1 MATASTPGLDGKR
14 AEAQPEVRRIAED
27 FDRASR
33 AVRIPRFD
41 RLRYWLRFIALAHR
55 GTQTF
60 SATHDAVYEDG
71 RLLRGYTRAL
81 ERINRRLEA
90 LPPQAE
96 PVQIPVFLASELG
109 PADLALLTRM
119 RIPFVLRGAARHLP
133 AMGWT
138 LEQLEAG
145 WGECVG
151 PINQARD
158 EPSPDLD
165 RPTKAHHYYD
175 FRMGTL
181 AEVAE
186 SIRTG
191 GKARF
196 VVAEDIMHVDG
207 GRLREDL
214 DLEHWEAISGWDKN
228 QHHWLRSRL
237 YLGKLFSAQLLVQPE
252 HAYSLWHTEAGD
264 NYFVLTR
271 GRKRWTLAHP
281 TYSAAM
287 RPRVKKTTNYT
298 GSNIDLRESDEV
310 LERRGFRGYLSIPK
324 VQAEIE
330 AGDMLRIPSFWWHT
344 VETLPGSYT
353 LASSLRVESGF
364 SLVAPGLLAM
374 RLLDKQTHAMMR
386 SYEQEGR
393 ISDALIGQPR
403 KSRSVAAD

>member
-1 MATASTPGLDGKR
+1 MRIPGL
-14 AEAQPEVRRIAED
+14 
-27 FDRASR
+27 
-33 AVRIPRFD
+33 D

-55 GTQTF
+55 GKPTY

-71 RLLRGYTRAL
+71 RPARGYARAL
-81 ERINRRLEA
+81 ERINRRLEV
-90 LPPQAE
+90 LPRQAE
-96 PVQIPVFLASELG
+96 PVQIPVFPADELG
-109 PADLALLTRM
+109 PADLALLTRL
-119 RIPFVLRGAARHLP
+119 RIPYVLRGAGRHLP
-133 AMGWT
+133 AMHWT
-138 LEQLEAG
+138 LEQLEEG

-151 PINQARD
+151 PINQASD
-158 EPSPDLD
+158 EPSEDLD

-181 AEVAE
+181 AEVAA

-207 GRLREDL
+207 GRLRQDL
-214 DLEHWEAISGWDKN
+214 DLEHWESISGWDRN

-237 YLGKLFSAQLLVQPE
+237 YLGKLFSAQLLMQPE
-252 HAYSLWHTEAGD
+252 DAFSLWHTEAGD
-264 NYFVLTR
+264 NFFVLTR

-281 TYSAAM
+281 YYSAAM

-298 GSNIDLRESDEV
+298 GSNIDLREPDEV
-310 LERRGFRGYLSIPK
+310 LERRGFRSYLSIPK
-324 VQAEIE
+324 VQAEVE

-353 LASSLRVESGF
+353 LASSLRIESGP

-374 RLLDKQTHAMMR
+374 RLLDKQTHAMMKA
-386 SYEQEGR
+386 YEQEGR

-403 KSRSVAAD
+403 KSRSVAPE